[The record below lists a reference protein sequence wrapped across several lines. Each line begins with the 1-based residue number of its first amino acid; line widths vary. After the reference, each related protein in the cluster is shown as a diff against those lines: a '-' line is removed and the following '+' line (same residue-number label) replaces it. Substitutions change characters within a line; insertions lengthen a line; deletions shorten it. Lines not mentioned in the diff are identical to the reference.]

1 MFGFGKKKKEHDVR
15 LTEEELEQLKKN
27 MTRSERQEFERR
39 QRKAK
44 SDRYWD
50 AMCMEEDFFDD

>member
-1 MFGFGKKKKEHDVR
+1 MFGFGKKKKEYDVR
-15 LTEEELEQLKKN
+15 LTEEELEELKKN
-27 MTRSERQEFERR
+27 MTRSERKEFERR
-39 QRKAK
+39 QCKAK